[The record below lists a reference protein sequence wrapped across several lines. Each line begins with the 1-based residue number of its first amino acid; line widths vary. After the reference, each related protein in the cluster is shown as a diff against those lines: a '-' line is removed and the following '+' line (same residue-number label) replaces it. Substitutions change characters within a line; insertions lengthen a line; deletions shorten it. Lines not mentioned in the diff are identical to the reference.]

1 MDGNIS
7 SYEKSRTVS
16 LVILAVV
23 AVGGALYWLDAVLVP
38 FVLAVFIS
46 VGLMPIVNLQVDRLK
61 FPRPLAVG
69 STLLV
74 ALLLLAGVGLLV
86 GISVA
91 RLGNNAEFY
100 QQRFQQVVDNAL
112 EALPLEKIGLG
123 KQEVIDSFG
132 RSTGTTVRSMLTG
145 IANAITNVLSQG
157 GLVLIYVGF
166 LLFGSSGARPNNA
179 EWREAERQTKRYIIL
194 KTVLSAATGILTATI
209 LYLLRVDLAIVFG
222 LLAFLLNFIPSLG
235 SIIATLLPLPIVLL
249 DPNATPLII
258 VLAVLGPGSVQFT
271 IGNIIEPKVMGRDL
285 DLHPI
290 TVLMALIFWG
300 ILWGPIGMILSVPIT
315 AVVKIILERHDASR
329 PYANILAGR
338 LGRGNSDGK
347 PANKAD

>member
-1 MDGNIS
+1 MS
-7 SYEKSRTVS
+7 SNQTYIRTQAVS

-23 AVGGALYWLDAVLVP
+23 AVGGALYWLEAVLVP

-46 VGLMPIVNLQVDRLK
+46 VGLMPLVNLQVDRLK
-61 FPRPLAVG
+61 LPRPVAAG
-69 STLLV
+69 TALLV

-86 GISVA
+86 GMSVA

-100 QQRFQQVVDNAL
+100 QQRFQQVIDNAL
-112 EALPLEKIGLG
+112 ETLPLTKVGLG

-132 RSTGTTVRSMLTG
+132 GSTAATVRSMLTG
-145 IANAITNVLSQG
+145 IANAVTNILSQG

-166 LLFGSSGARPNNA
+166 LLFGSSGARPSNRQ
-179 EWREAERQTKRYIIL
+179 WRDAERQTKRYIII
-194 KTVLSAATGILTATI
+194 KTGMSAVTGVLTATI
-209 LYLLRVDLAIVFG
+209 LYFLRIDLAVVFG
-222 LLAFLLNFIPSLG
+222 LLAFLLNYIPSLG

-249 DPNATPLII
+249 DPNATPLVIL
-258 VLAVLGPGSVQFT
+258 LAILGPGSVQFT

-315 AVVKIILERHDASR
+315 AVVKIILERHDSTR

-338 LGRGNSDGK
+338 LGRNHSDAA
-347 PANKAD
+347 PDNQPS